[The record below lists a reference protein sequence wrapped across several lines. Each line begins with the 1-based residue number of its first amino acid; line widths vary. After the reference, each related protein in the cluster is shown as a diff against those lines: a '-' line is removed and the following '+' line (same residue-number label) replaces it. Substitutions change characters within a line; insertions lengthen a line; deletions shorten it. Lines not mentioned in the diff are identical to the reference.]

1 MLFEN
6 VKDEIKY
13 LMKKVL
19 LNYNLNDNE
28 IDFEVSEPPIKEYGD
43 FSCNLAFLL
52 SKIFR
57 KSPYE
62 IAKEIVNDILP
73 KYDKNKNNFLIETIS
88 VEKPG
93 FINFRI
99 DLKEFLKMFFLKI
112 KEESKIPAY
121 GNLEELILIEHTSVN
136 PNKALHV
143 GHVRNSIIGDCLYR
157 LLSATK
163 HNVKVLNYVDDS
175 GLQIADIIVAFK
187 YANIPLIENN
197 KLITEKK
204 FDHYCGSYVYV
215 KINELY
221 PSRPDLELKRKTVL
235 KELEN
240 SDSQISKFTQKLVKR
255 ILIDQLHTCWDLKC
269 HYDILNFESQI
280 IQSDISDI
288 IFKELK
294 EKKIICLETTGKNT
308 GCWVYKSK
316 KEGDKILIRSDST
329 ITYFAKDIPYAL
341 WKLGYIENPF
351 KFEVFSQQWD
361 NTNLYQTKMKERI
374 KQLSSND
381 NLIDFN
387 KINKVITIID
397 FRQERLQTLLLEIL
411 NKLGVKETKYNYLGY
426 EPVTLSHRTAEILGM
441 NLENKKSTQMSGR
454 KGIFIEADSALNLLI
469 NKSYEEIKK
478 RNIDI
483 SEKEANN
490 ISREIAISAIR
501 YYFIKQDRSKMI
513 TFDIN
518 DYLSLDGDTGP
529 YIQYSYARGSR
540 ILSKI
545 DNKNDYLNDTETIT
559 LNLNLSTNEI
569 ELIKHIC
576 KFSTIIKE
584 AINNIDPKLIAR
596 YLYNLSTLFN
606 NFYEDSP
613 VLKEEEEGI
622 KNIRIKILYSSL
634 LTMRHCMEII
644 GITPLEKM

>member
-99 DLKEFLKMFFLKI
+99 DLKKFLKMFFLKI

-143 GHVRNSIIGDCLYR
+143 GHVRNAVIGDSLYR
-157 LLSATK
+157 LLSATG

-187 YANIPLIENN
+187 YANIPIEEEEKRND
-197 KLITEKK
+197 TSKK
-204 FDHYCGSYVYV
+204 FDHYCGNYVYV

-221 PSRPDLELKRKTVL
+221 STRQDLELERKIVL

-240 SDSQISKFTQKLVKR
+240 PHSQISSFTRQIVNR
-255 ILIDQLHTCWDLKC
+255 ILIDQLQTCWDIKC

-280 IQSDISDI
+280 IQSNLWES
-288 IFKELK
+288 IFKILK
-294 EKKIICLETTGKNT
+294 EKQIIQFETTGRNT
-308 GCWVYKSK
+308 GCWVFKSQ
-316 KEGDKILIRSDST
+316 KEGDKVLVRSDST
-329 ITYFAKDIPYAL
+329 ITYFAKDIPYAM
-341 WKLGYIENPF
+341 WKLGCIENPF
-351 KFEVFSQQWD
+351 EFEVFSQQWD
-361 NTNLYQTKMKERI
+361 NTNLYQTKMVKGKEP
-374 KQLSSND
+374 SFSN
-381 NLIDFN
+381 NLINFD
-387 KINKVITIID
+387 KIKKVITIID
-397 FRQERLQTLLLEIL
+397 FRQERLQSLLLEIL
-411 NKLGVKETKYNYLGY
+411 NRIGIEKSKYIYLGY
-426 EPVTLSHRTAEILGM
+426 EPVTLSNNTAELLGI

-454 KGIFIEADSALNLLI
+454 KGIFIEADAALNLLI
-469 NKSYEEIKK
+469 NKSFDEVKK
-478 RNIDI
+478 RNLGI
-483 SEKEANN
+483 SEIEATY
-490 ISREIAISAIR
+490 IAKEIAISAIR
-501 YYFIKQDRSKMI
+501 YYFIKQDMGKMI
-513 TFDIN
+513 TFDIH
-518 DYLSLDGDTGP
+518 DSLSLEGDTGP
-529 YIQYSYARGSR
+529 YIQYSYARGMR
-540 ILSKI
+540 IMDKI
-545 DNKNDYLNDTETIT
+545 EDKRDPLNDMELSDLDLA
-559 LNLNLSTNEI
+559 LNDNEI
-569 ELIKHIC
+569 ELIKHLC

-584 AINNIDPKLIAR
+584 SVYNYEPKLVAK
-596 YLYNLSTLFN
+596 YLFKLSTLFN
-606 NFYEDSP
+606 NFYESSP
-613 VLKEEEEGI
+613 ILKEMGNKKI
-622 KNIRIKILYSSL
+622 IRIKILYSSL
-634 LTMRHCMEII
+634 LIMNHCMEII
-644 GITPLEKM
+644 GITPLYKM

>member
-6 VKDEIKY
+6 IKDEIKY

-19 LNYNLNDNE
+19 LDYNLNENE
-28 IDFEVSEPPIKEYGD
+28 FDFEVSEPPIKEYGD

-62 IAKEIVNDILP
+62 IAKEIVKDILP
-73 KYDKNKNNFLIETIS
+73 KYDKNKKKFLIETIS

-99 DLKEFLKMFFLKI
+99 DLKEFLKMFFLEI
-112 KEESKIPAY
+112 NEESKIPVL
-121 GNLEELILIEHTSVN
+121 GSLEELILIEHTSVN

-175 GLQIADIIVAFK
+175 GLQIADIIVGFK
-187 YANIPLIENN
+187 YANIPLIEEN
-197 KLITEKK
+197 KHIPEKK

-235 KELEN
+235 KDLEN

-255 ILIDQLHTCWDLKC
+255 ILIDQLQTCWNLKC

-280 IQSDISDI
+280 IQSDILDSI
-288 IFKELK
+288 LKKLK
-294 EKKIICLETTGKNT
+294 EKKIIRLETTGKNT
-308 GCWVYKSK
+308 GCWIYKSK

-341 WKLGYIENPF
+341 WKLGHVENPF

-361 NTNLYQTKMKERI
+361 STNLYQTKMKERI
-374 KQLSSND
+374 KQVSPND

-387 KINKVITIID
+387 KIKKVITIID

-411 NKLGVKETKYNYLGY
+411 DKLGIEETKYNYLGY
-426 EPVTLSHRTAEILGM
+426 EPVTLSHKTAEILGL

-478 RNIDI
+478 RNVDI
-483 SEKEANN
+483 SEKEANI
-490 ISREIAISAIR
+490 ISKEIAISAIR
-501 YYFIKQDRSKMI
+501 YYFIKQDRNKMI

-529 YIQYSYARGSR
+529 YIQYSYARGTR

-545 DNKNDYLNDTETIT
+545 DDKSEYLNDTEITT

-569 ELIKHIC
+569 ELIKHLC
-576 KFSTIIKE
+576 KFSTTIKE
-584 AINNIDPKLIAR
+584 SVNNIDPKLIAR

-613 VLKEEEEGI
+613 ILKEEDRI
-622 KNIRIKILYSSL
+622 KNSRIKILYSSL

>member
-6 VKDEIKY
+6 INDEIKY

-19 LNYNLNDNE
+19 LEYNLNENE

-73 KYDKNKNNFLIETIS
+73 KYDKNKNKFLIEMIS

-112 KEESKIPAY
+112 KEESKIPVY
-121 GNLEELILIEHTSVN
+121 GSLEELILIEHTSVN

-175 GLQIADIIVAFK
+175 GLQIADIVVAFK
-187 YANIPLIENN
+187 YADIPLMEEN
-197 KLITEKK
+197 KFDSKKK

-235 KELEN
+235 KEMEN
-240 SDSQISKFTQKLVKR
+240 YDSQISKFTQKLVKR
-255 ILIDQLHTCWDLKC
+255 ILIDQLQTCWNLKC

-280 IQSDISDI
+280 IQTDILDI
-288 IFKELK
+288 IFKKLK
-294 EKKIICLETTGKNT
+294 EKKIIRLETTGKNT

-341 WKLGYIENPF
+341 WKLGYVENPF

-361 NTNLYQTKMKERI
+361 NTNLYQTKMRERI
-374 KQLSSND
+374 KQISSND

-411 NKLGVKETKYNYLGY
+411 DKLGVEKTKYNYLGY
-426 EPVTLSHRTAEILGM
+426 EPVTLSHKTAEILGM

-478 RNIDI
+478 RNSDI
-483 SEKEANN
+483 SEKEAND
-490 ISREIAISAIR
+490 ISKEIAISAIR

-529 YIQYSYARGSR
+529 YIQYSYARGTR

-545 DNKNDYLNDTETIT
+545 DNKSDYLNEVEINV

-569 ELIKHIC
+569 ELIKHLC

-584 AINNIDPKLIAR
+584 SVNNIDPKLIAR

-606 NFYEDSP
+606 NFYEGSP
-613 VLKEEEEGI
+613 ILKEEERI
-622 KNIRIKILYSSL
+622 KNIRIKILDSSL